1 MSSGA
6 VTSTRYKKIQAI
18 PNVITDLLKSTDFF
32 KEVLRGYP
40 EGMNTFQGGIA
51 SVYFQD
57 MTFTETMQG
66 RNKPEF
72 VESVIGITEKGSKTN
87 VHDKIINNS
96 LCVLEKFGGLR
107 DVPGDPDWYTLKGN
121 VRNTLIDFFQI
132 YPERY
137 GKSMLTTSV
146 IKLKHDVR
154 W

>member
-1 MSSGA
+1 MSSGV
-6 VTSTRYKKIQAI
+6 VTSDRYKKIQAI
-18 PNVITDLLKSTDFF
+18 PTTITELLDATGFF
-32 KEVLRGYP
+32 RDVLRGYP
-40 EGMNTFQGGIA
+40 EGMNTFKGGIA

-72 VESVIGITEKGSKTN
+72 IESVIGITEKGSKTE
-87 VHDKIINNS
+87 VHDRIINNS

-107 DVPGDPDWYTLKGN
+107 DVPGDPDWITLKGN